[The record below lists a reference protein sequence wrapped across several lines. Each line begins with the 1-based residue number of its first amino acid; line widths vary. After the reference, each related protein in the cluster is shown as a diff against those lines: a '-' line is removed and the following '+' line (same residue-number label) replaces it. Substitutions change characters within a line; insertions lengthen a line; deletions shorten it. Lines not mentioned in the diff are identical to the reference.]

1 VLFQE
6 STRVRRIVGRLEDG
20 EEIVEA
26 LTKLCREHDV
36 EAAEIRA
43 IGDLSE
49 VELARFDA
57 DEKKYVT
64 DFAGAGNFQIVS
76 LNGNVSMLGDEPA
89 LRLET
94 LMTVKGPAGPQV
106 LSGQLRS
113 GTARSCEFVLEIYED
128 LAMERRL
135 DADSGMLSL
144 KTIRRTQEKAAAPAA
159 AATVKESPEPAPES
173 SKPAPEPEQKPIEG
187 KGMSW
192 KDAVAESEE
201 PSKAAPSSKKKKGEA
216 KSASDIY
223 GDLSFDD
230 DLMEPG
236 DILDHPKLGRCRVM
250 KVEDGEYAHVR
261 LPRGKIR
268 KLSLEIVDVELEGE
282 EDGRK
287 IFKAIINR

>member
-1 VLFQE
+1 MLFQE

-26 LTKLCREHDV
+26 ITKLCRDHDV

-49 VELARFDA
+49 VKLARFDA

-64 DFAGAGNFQIVS
+64 DFEGAGNFQIVS

-113 GTARSCEFVLEIYED
+113 GTARSCEFVLEIFED

-144 KTIRRTQEKAAAPAA
+144 KTIRRTQEEAAPA
-159 AATVKESPEPAPES
+159 PAPAPTRAAEA
-173 SKPAPEPEQKPIEG
+173 PEAAPEPEQKPIEG

-192 KDAVAESEE
+192 KDAVSESEE
-201 PSKAAPSSKKKKGEA
+201 PSRSTPKKKDAQKT
-216 KSASDIY
+216 ASDIY
-223 GDLSFDD
+223 GDMSFDD
-230 DLMEPG
+230 ELIEPG

>member
-1 VLFQE
+1 M
-6 STRVRRIVGRLEDG
+6 D
-20 EEIVEA
+20 A
-26 LTKLCREHDV
+26 LTELCRDHDV

-43 IGDLSE
+43 IGDLSD

-64 DFAGAGNFQIVS
+64 EFDGQGNFQIIS
-76 LNGNVSMLGDEPA
+76 LSGNVSMLGDEPA

-94 LMTVKGPAGPQV
+94 LLSVKGPAGLQV

-113 GTARSCEFVLEIYED
+113 GIARSCEFVLEIYED
-128 LAMERRL
+128 LAMQRRL
-135 DADSGMLSL
+135 DKDSGMLSL
-144 KTIRRTQEKAAAPAA
+144 KSITRTETKAEPAPAA
-159 AATVKESPEPAPES
+159 VATDADPQTTPDES
-173 SKPAPEPEQKPIEG
+173 SPSAASKPIEG

-201 PSKAAPSSKKKKGEA
+201 PDESSKRKPTPKKGDE
-216 KSASDIY
+216 KSAADIY
-223 GDLSFDD
+223 GDLIFDD

-236 DILDHPKLGRCRVM
+236 DILEHPKLGRCRVM

-268 KLSLEIVDVELEGE
+268 KLSLEIVDVELVGE
-282 EDGRK
+282 EDGRN
-287 IFKAIINR
+287 IFKAVINR